1 MLNLIGDDLETEG
14 ILEGENAPRLPG
26 LDLLVHPA
34 EREGLGVAVLEAM
47 SAGVPV
53 VASTAG
59 GLTDL
64 IDHGLHGLTFEPGD
78 PRGLTEALDRMLSD
92 AELRARFGVAGRQR
106 ARTDFSVE
114 RMSKQ
119 YLEVYNRVLSA
130 PS

>member
-1 MLNLIGDDLETEG
+1 MRDLELDAHVSLVG
-14 ILEGENAPRLPG
+14 FRNDLPDLLPG

-34 EREGLGVAVLEAM
+34 ERVGLGVAVLEAM

-64 IDHGLHGLTFEPGD
+64 IDHEIHGLTFEPGD
-78 PRGLTEALDRMLSD
+78 QSGLVKAMDRVLSE
-92 AELRARFGVAGRQR
+92 AELRARFRVAGRQR
-106 ARTDFSVE
+106 AQADFSVD

-119 YLEVYNRVLSA
+119 YLEVYNRVLTA